1 MPLMPSLLVW
11 LEWLSLQPGFSSSS
25 SSLGILAPTVVPFSV
40 FDTQAA
46 AIAAKTGS
54 DILVDIGVAAI
65 LIVVG
70 AILLGLEL
78 RRLTVAVT
86 PGMLLLRSDSIG
98 SVRMALDSIRELAEM
113 AGAGSRE
120 VRNIRCGVRVVKGGL
135 RLRCTVALLMGCDV
149 SSVSAK
155 VQKDVLET
163 VERLTGVDVIEVSD
177 TGTLLARSRPSRIS
191 EVKACRAQDLV

>member
-1 MPLMPSLLVW
+1 MNAFNALFVSLVGTAFIAAGVFILLIVT
-11 LEWLSLQPGFSSSS
+11 GV
-25 SSLGILAPTVVPFSV
+25 LAPAVVPFSI

-46 AIAAKTGS
+46 AMAAKTGV

-163 VERLTGVDVIEVSD
+163 VERLTGVDVIEV
-177 TGTLLARSRPSRIS
+177 PI
-191 EVKACRAQDLV
+191 RAHYLRDRDQAVLVR

>member
-1 MPLMPSLLVW
+1 MNAFNAFIVSLVGMAFIAAGVFIL
-11 LEWLSLQPGFSSSS
+11 LIAT
-25 SSLGILAPTVVPFSV
+25 GILAPTVVPFSV

-163 VERLTGVDVIEVSD
+163 VERLTGVNVIEV
-177 TGTLLARSRPSRIS
+177 PI
-191 EVKACRAQDLV
+191 RAHYLRDRDQAVLVR